1 MSLGRQDDISKV
13 KEKMMEHTQGKL
25 ECGEDAALWIGN
37 KKICTM
43 NWLMTFKRGSPII
56 INEDETQ
63 ANARRICQSWN
74 SFDGLL
80 DALRELSNIFPEKDM
95 SEMDAADFVD
105 RSYQIWTAAKN
116 AKVLIAEAKKVQE

>member
-1 MSLGRQDDISKV
+1 LSLGRQDDISKV

-74 SFDGLL
+74 NFDNLLKALNCIAEECFEAIEGSGL
-80 DALRELSNIFPEKDM
+80 PEYENYIAWMGQAK
-95 SEMDAADFVD
+95 AA
-105 RSYQIWTAAKN
+105 
-116 AKVLIAEAKKVQE
+116 IAEAEKVQK